1 MSKDKLPV
9 TDQELSDLVTD
20 LEEMLNY
27 LEEKIESLDHLVR
40 SAEPDHKGPAA
51 AAYKKLQRDA
61 YMDAVRVR
69 QLLTRTEEATK
80 QRGES
85 LSPRYLDLL
94 HRFQSLQK
102 PSEEDRDEDGDA

>member
-1 MSKDKLPV
+1 MSKDKLSV
-9 TDQELSDLVTD
+9 TEQELSDLVTD
-20 LEEMLNY
+20 LEGMLNY
-27 LEEKIESLDHLVR
+27 LEKTIESLDHLAG

-61 YMDAVRVR
+61 YMDAVRIR
-69 QLLTRTEEATK
+69 QLLIRIEEATK

-85 LSPRYLDLL
+85 LSPRYLELL

-102 PSEEDRDEDGDA
+102 PSEDDGGEG